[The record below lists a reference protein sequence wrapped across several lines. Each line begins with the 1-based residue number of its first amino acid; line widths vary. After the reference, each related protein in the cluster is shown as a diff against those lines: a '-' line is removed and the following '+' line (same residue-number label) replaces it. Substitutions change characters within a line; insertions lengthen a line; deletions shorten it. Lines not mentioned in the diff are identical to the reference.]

1 MEPNC
6 KDAQKDARA
15 GGRNNSSGASVEDY
29 PLLLAMLADWPR
41 LLPKQTINMEV
52 GHLHPQLAVWSI
64 SGKAFAV
71 KAFRTKLQN
80 WSLAHGDQ
88 KLTNLTTHSL
98 GDGIAGVVSGAQIHF
113 QDLWVK

>member
-1 MEPNC
+1 MKGYANPPWNLI
-6 KDAQKDARA
+6 ARTL
-15 GGRNNSSGASVEDY
+15 RKTQEQGAEIILVAPVWKTQPWY

-41 LLPKQTINMEV
+41 LLPKQTINTEV

-71 KAFRTKLQN
+71 KAFQTKLQN

-88 KLTNLTTHSL
+88 ILRLT
-98 GDGIAGVVSGAQIHF
+98 
-113 QDLWVK
+113 LWVMESLV